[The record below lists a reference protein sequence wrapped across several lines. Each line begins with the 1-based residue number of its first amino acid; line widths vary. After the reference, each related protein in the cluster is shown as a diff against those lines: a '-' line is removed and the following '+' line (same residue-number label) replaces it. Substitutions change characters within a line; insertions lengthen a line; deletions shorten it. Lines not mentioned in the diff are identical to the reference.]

1 MNYIFYDFETT
12 GLDTKFSQPIQ
23 IAAVVLDEN
32 FNPIDGQDPIDET
45 CKLKD
50 GMVPHPN
57 AMLVHKVPIDI
68 LKNGQSFYDMMD
80 YVHKKF
86 TSWGPATF
94 IGYNSIRFDEEV
106 LRSSFFQSLHDPYLT
121 NTNRNSRTDL
131 FKIVSM
137 LISEGVASV
146 VPSKFEVCF
155 KCDLRSKQSCFDFD

>member
-1 MNYIFYDFETT
+1 MNYVFYDFETT

-23 IAAVVLDEN
+23 IAAVVLDEDL
-32 FNPIDGQDPIDET
+32 NPIEGHDPIDEK

-50 GMVPHPN
+50 GIVPHPN
-57 AMLVHKVPIDI
+57 AMLVHKVPIDV

-121 NTNRNSRTDL
+121 NTNKNSRTDL
-131 FKIVSM
+131 FKIV
-137 LISEGVASV
+137 LGLEALKKIS
-146 VPSKFEVCF
+146 
-155 KCDLRSKQSCFDFD
+155 